1 MEYLKEKKRLCA
13 ASTPYKSAADKHNND
28 NYVNNKRITIITIA
42 MIIERLLINQ
52 SNKKDSNLINFKCDI
67 SNFHVGVGNSRKLLL
82 ESQRSTN
89 MNFKTT
95 I

>member
-28 NYVNNKRITIITIA
+28 NYVNNNRITIIVIA
-42 MIIERLLINQ
+42 MIIERLLINH
-52 SNKKDSNLINFKCDI
+52 SNEKHSNLINFKCDI
-67 SNFHVGVGNSRKLLL
+67 TNLQVGVGNSQKLLL

-89 MNFKTT
+89 INFKTT